1 MAIQIDAVEESFE
14 IVAPHD
20 AKLMDAFYSGL
31 CELAPE
37 VSPLFAGAD
46 MAVQKQKLLS
56 TLLLLVD
63 SLRDLDA
70 IVPALHDLGAK
81 HVTHGVEP
89 QHHALVGSAP
99 PGALEEVSGEGWKPA
114 CGAAWTDAFAVVVQ
128 TMKAGALV
136 EK

>member
-1 MAIQIDAVEESFE
+1 MPALAIQIDAVEESFE

-99 PGALEEVSGEGWKPA
+99 PGRSRRSRARAGSRPA
-114 CGAAWTDAFAVVVQ
+114 GPPGPTPSRWSCRP
-128 TMKAGALV
+128 
-136 EK
+136 